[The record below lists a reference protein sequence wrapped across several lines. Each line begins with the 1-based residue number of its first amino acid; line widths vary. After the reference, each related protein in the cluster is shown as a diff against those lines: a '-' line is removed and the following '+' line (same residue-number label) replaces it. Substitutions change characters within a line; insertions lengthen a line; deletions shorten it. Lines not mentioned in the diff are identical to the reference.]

1 MVQRTGKKLLDCV
14 RGYVDDVPPMW
25 IMRQA
30 GRYLPEYREV
40 RASTKG
46 FLDLCYTPEKAIEV
60 TLQPLRRFDLDA
72 AILFSDILVIPDALG
87 QNVRFEQGEGP
98 VLEPIENAEDL
109 AKLDIGKVLDHL
121 NPVLETVKGLRS
133 SLDEDKTLIGFCGA
147 PWTVATYMLGGRGS
161 PDQAKAR
168 LFALAEPELFQQLMD
183 MLVEASAEYLLAQFD
198 AGADVVQIFESWALN
213 LDEVNFQNFV
223 VNPTVKL
230 VEKIRAVRPD
240 APIIGFPRGAAAMVP
255 GYINA
260 TGVNA
265 VGLDYAMPLEF
276 AREHISPLATVQG
289 NLDPLRLVSGGKQM
303 LDRVDQ
309 ILEAF
314 EGRSHIFNLGHG
326 IVPQTPIAH
335 VEALVDHVKGR

>member
-183 MLVEASAEYLLAQFD
+183 MLVEASAEYLLAQSD

-240 APIIGFPRGAAAMVP
+240 APIIGFPRGAATMVP
-255 GYINA
+255 GYIKA

-289 NLDPLRLVSGGKQM
+289 NLDPLRLVSGGNQM

-314 EGRSHIFNLGHG
+314 EGRPHIFNLGHG

-335 VEALVDHVKGR
+335 VEALVNHVKGR